1 MGELDVLGRLEKRD
15 VGAEESVLVPPP
27 ARRTNQ
33 EHVRYA
39 MQQTQKPFQRIA
51 VIALGCAL
59 MLVGI
64 IGLFLPVVPGG
75 FFIVAGVLTLSP
87 RCPWLRRTLE
97 KSRARVPLIERTFSR
112 LSAWWE
118 TGRRHFTNPS
128 DPGSRLGV

>member
-1 MGELDVLGRLEKRD
+1 
-15 VGAEESVLVPPP
+15 
-27 ARRTNQ
+27 
-33 EHVRYA
+33 

-64 IGLFLPVVPGG
+64 IGLLLPVVPGG

-87 RCPWLRRTLE
+87 YCPGLRRTLE
-97 KSRARVPLIERTFSR
+97 KSRARVPLIERTFTR

-118 TGRRHFTNPS
+118 TGRRHLTNPS
-128 DPGSRLGV
+128 DRGSQLEV

>member
-1 MGELDVLGRLEKRD
+1 MGELDVLGRREKRD

-27 ARRTNQ
+27 VRRTNQ
-33 EHVRYA
+33 ENVRYA

-51 VIALGCAL
+51 VITLGCAL
-59 MLVGI
+59 MLVGV

-87 RCPWLRRTLE
+87 RCPWLRRALE
-97 KSRARVPLIERTFSR
+97 KSRARFPLLEHTFTR

-118 TGRRHFTNPS
+118 TCRRHFTNPS
-128 DPGSRLGV
+128 DSGSKLEV

>member
-1 MGELDVLGRLEKRD
+1 M
-15 VGAEESVLVPPP
+15 
-27 ARRTNQ
+27 Q
-33 EHVRYA
+33 E
-39 MQQTQKPFQRIA
+39 TQKPFQRIA

-87 RCPWLRRTLE
+87 HCPWLRRTLE
-97 KSRARVPLIERTFSR
+97 KSQARVPLIARTFTR

-128 DPGSRLGV
+128 DPGSQLGV